1 MTSPDRAPSFRPLA
15 LVTGASNG
23 IGLEIAR
30 ELARRGYDLV
40 VTGRSGRT
48 DEVAAELRRLGVQA
62 HPVRADL
69 ADYDAVE
76 SLWASTLAVGRP
88 LELAVLNAGIA
99 VGGAF
104 ADIDLADDL
113 HLIDVNVKSVVH
125 LAKRVVVDMIPR
137 GRGRILMTSS
147 VSATQPTPYETTYG
161 PSRAFV
167 YMFAESLRAEV
178 AEVAEHGITV
188 TALLPG
194 ATDSDFH
201 ARAGMQDTKFGDNSW
216 KNDKREVARQGVEA
230 VLAGRDAVVGGNRAT
245 KFAVLRNRFLP
256 ERVKAARHARDAR
269 PSRSAPPSATCTT
282 AAPTSSPSPRLP
294 GPAPGAT
301 EPR

>member
-1 MTSPDRAPSFRPLA
+1 MNTERPATPTPPTRPLA

-30 ELARRGYDLV
+30 DLARRGHDLV
-40 VTGRSGRT
+40 VTGRSPRT
-48 DEVAAELRRLGVQA
+48 DEVADELRSLGVDA
-62 HPVRADL
+62 YPVRADL

-76 SLWASTLAVGRP
+76 ALWKTTTELGRP
-88 LELAVLNAGIA
+88 LEVAVLNAGIG

-104 ADIDLADDL
+104 ADVDLAEDLKLIDL
-113 HLIDVNVKSVVH
+113 NVKSVVH

-137 GRGRILMTSS
+137 KRGRILMTSS
-147 VSATQPTPYETTYG
+147 ISATQPTPYETTYG

-178 AEVAEHGITV
+178 LEHGITV

-201 ARAGMQDTKFGDNSW
+201 VRAGMGDTKFGDNSW
-216 KNDKREVARQGVEA
+216 KNDKRDVARQGVDA
-230 VLAGRDAVVGGNRAT
+230 MFAGKDHVVGGSRAT
-245 KFAVLRNRFLP
+245 KRKAFLNRFYP
-256 ERVKAARHARDAR
+256 ERVKATRQAREAR
-269 PSRSAPPSATCTT
+269 PSD
-282 AAPTSSPSPRLP
+282 
-294 GPAPGAT
+294 
-301 EPR
+301 

>member
-1 MTSPDRAPSFRPLA
+1 MTTARPTPPSTRPLA

-30 ELARRGYDLV
+30 ELAHRGHDLV
-40 VTGRSGRT
+40 VTGRSART
-48 DEVAAELRRLGVQA
+48 DDVAEELRGLGVDA
-62 HPVRADL
+62 HAVRADL

-76 SLWASTLAVGRP
+76 ALWKTVTELGRP
-88 LELAVLNAGIA
+88 LEVAVLNAGVG

-104 ADIDLADDL
+104 ADVDLAEDLRLIDL
-113 HLIDVNVKSVVH
+113 NVKSVVH

-137 GRGRILMTSS
+137 RRGRIMMTSS
-147 VSATQPTPYETTYG
+147 ISATQPTPFETTYG

-178 AEVAEHGITV
+178 LEHGVTV

-201 ARAGMQDTKFGDNSW
+201 ARAGMGDTKFGDNSW
-216 KNDKREVARQGVEA
+216 KNDKRLVARQGVDA
-230 VLAGRDAVVGGNRAT
+230 LLAGKDAVVGGDRAT

-256 ERVKAARHARDAR
+256 ERVKAARQAREAR
-269 PSRSAPPSATCTT
+269 PAT
-282 AAPTSSPSPRLP
+282 
-294 GPAPGAT
+294 
-301 EPR
+301 

>member
-1 MTSPDRAPSFRPLA
+1 MTTARPTPPSTRPLA

-30 ELARRGYDLV
+30 ELAHRGHDLV
-40 VTGRSGRT
+40 VTGRSART
-48 DEVAAELRRLGVQA
+48 DDVAEELRGLGVDA
-62 HPVRADL
+62 HAVRADL

-76 SLWASTLAVGRP
+76 ALWKTVTELGRP
-88 LELAVLNAGIA
+88 LEVAVLNAGVG

-104 ADIDLADDL
+104 ADVDLAEDLRLIDL
-113 HLIDVNVKSVVH
+113 NVKSVVH
-125 LAKRVVVDMIPR
+125 LAKRVVVDMILR
-137 GRGRILMTSS
+137 RRGRIMMTSS
-147 VSATQPTPYETTYG
+147 ISATQPTPFETTYG

-178 AEVAEHGITV
+178 LEHGVTV

-201 ARAGMQDTKFGDNSW
+201 ARAGMGDTKFGDNSW
-216 KNDKREVARQGVEA
+216 KNDKRLVARQGVDA
-230 VLAGRDAVVGGNRAT
+230 LLAGKDAVVGGDRAT

-256 ERVKAARHARDAR
+256 ERVKAARQAREAR
-269 PSRSAPPSATCTT
+269 PAT
-282 AAPTSSPSPRLP
+282 
-294 GPAPGAT
+294 
-301 EPR
+301 

>member
-1 MTSPDRAPSFRPLA
+1 MTTARPTPPSTRPLA

-30 ELARRGYDLV
+30 ELAHRGHDLV
-40 VTGRSGRT
+40 VTGRSART
-48 DEVAAELRRLGVQA
+48 DDVAEELRGLGVDA
-62 HPVRADL
+62 HAVRADL

-76 SLWASTLAVGRP
+76 ALWKTVTELGRP
-88 LELAVLNAGIA
+88 LEVAVLNAGVG

-104 ADIDLADDL
+104 ADVDLAEDLRLIDL
-113 HLIDVNVKSVVH
+113 NVKSVVH

-137 GRGRILMTSS
+137 RRGRIMMTSS
-147 VSATQPTPYETTYG
+147 ISATQPTPFETTYG

-178 AEVAEHGITV
+178 LEHGVTV

-201 ARAGMQDTKFGDNSW
+201 ARAGMGDTKFGDNSW
-216 KNDKREVARQGVEA
+216 KNDKRLVARQGVDA
-230 VLAGRDAVVGGNRAT
+230 LLAGKDAVVGGDRAT

-256 ERVKAARHARDAR
+256 ERVKAARQAREAR
-269 PSRSAPPSATCTT
+269 PAS
-282 AAPTSSPSPRLP
+282 
-294 GPAPGAT
+294 
-301 EPR
+301 

>member
-1 MTSPDRAPSFRPLA
+1 MTPGSTTPSSRPLA

-30 ELARRGYDLV
+30 ELARRGHDLV
-40 VTGRSGRT
+40 VTGRSART
-48 DEVAAELRRLGVQA
+48 DEVADELRRLGVDTY
-62 HPVRADL
+62 PVRADL

-76 SLWASTLAVGRP
+76 AVWKAVTDLGRP
-88 LELAVLNAGIA
+88 LDVAVLNAGIA

-104 ADIDLADDL
+104 ADIDLAEDL
-113 HLIDVNVKSVVH
+113 ALIDLNVKSVVH

-137 GRGRILMTSS
+137 RRGRILMTSS

-178 AEVAEHGITV
+178 LEHGISV

-201 ARAGMQDTKFGDNSW
+201 ARAGMGDTKFGDNSW
-216 KNDKREVARQGVEA
+216 KNDKRVVARQGVDA
-230 VLAGRDAVVGGNRAT
+230 LFAGRDAVVGGNRKT
-245 KFAVLRNRFLP
+245 KFAVLRNRLLP

-269 PSRSAPPSATCTT
+269 PTP
-282 AAPTSSPSPRLP
+282 
-294 GPAPGAT
+294 
-301 EPR
+301 

>member
-1 MTSPDRAPSFRPLA
+1 VTVPSTRPLA

-30 ELARRGYDLV
+30 ELARRGHDVV
-40 VTGRSGRT
+40 VTGRSART
-48 DEVAAELRRLGVQA
+48 DEVATELRGLGVDTY
-62 HPVRADL
+62 PVRADL
-69 ADYDAVE
+69 ADYDGVE
-76 SLWASTLAVGRP
+76 ALWTAITELGRP
-88 LELAVLNAGIA
+88 LEVAVLNAGVA

-113 HLIDVNVKSVVH
+113 KLIDLNVKAVVH

-137 GRGRILMTSS
+137 RRGRILMTSS

-167 YMFAESLRAEV
+167 YMFAEGLRAEV
-178 AEVAEHGITV
+178 LEHGITV

-201 ARAGMQDTKFGDNSW
+201 TRAGMGETKFGDNSW
-216 KNDKREVARQGVEA
+216 KNDKRLVARQGVDA
-230 VLAGRDAVVGGNRAT
+230 LFAGKDAVVGGNRAT

-256 ERVKAARHARDAR
+256 ERVKASRHAGDAR
-269 PSRSAPPSATCTT
+269 PTT
-282 AAPTSSPSPRLP
+282 DV
-294 GPAPGAT
+294 GA
-301 EPR
+301 EPRA

>member
-1 MTSPDRAPSFRPLA
+1 MTSADRAPSLRPLA

-40 VTGRSGRT
+40 VTGRSERT

-62 HPVRADL
+62 HPVRANL

-76 SLWASTLAVGRP
+76 ALWASTLAVGRP

-104 ADIDLADDL
+104 ADIALADDL

-137 GRGRILMTSS
+137 RRGRILMTSS

-178 AEVAEHGITV
+178 AEHGITV

-201 ARAGMQDTKFGDNSW
+201 ARAGLQNTKFGDNSW

-269 PSRSAPPSATCTT
+269 PSQSPT
-282 AAPTSSPSPRLP
+282 A
-294 GPAPGAT
+294 
-301 EPR
+301 

>member
-1 MTSPDRAPSFRPLA
+1 VTTTRPTPRSTRPLA

-30 ELARRGYDLV
+30 ELARRGHDLV
-40 VTGRSGRT
+40 VTGRSTRT
-48 DEVAAELRRLGVQA
+48 DEVAEELRALGVDA
-62 HPVRADL
+62 YPVRADL

-76 SLWASTLAVGRP
+76 ALWKTVTELGRP
-88 LELAVLNAGIA
+88 LEVAVLNAGVA

-104 ADIDLADDL
+104 ADVDLAEDLKLIDL
-113 HLIDVNVKSVVH
+113 NVKAVVH

-137 GRGRILMTSS
+137 RRGRILMTSS

-178 AEVAEHGITV
+178 LEHGVTV

-201 ARAGMQDTKFGDNSW
+201 ARAEMGDTKFGDNSW
-216 KNDKREVARQGVEA
+216 KNDKRLVARQGVDA
-230 VLAGRDAVVGGNRAT
+230 LLAGKDAVVGGNRAT
-245 KFAVLRNRFLP
+245 TFAVLRNRLLP
-256 ERVKAARHARDAR
+256 ERVKANRHARAAR
-269 PSRSAPPSATCTT
+269 PA
-282 AAPTSSPSPRLP
+282 
-294 GPAPGAT
+294 G
-301 EPR
+301 

>member
-1 MTSPDRAPSFRPLA
+1 MTSAQPNAQFPRPLA

-40 VTGRSGRT
+40 VTGRSART
-48 DEVAAELRRLGVQA
+48 DEVADELRKLGVDA
-62 HPVRADL
+62 FPVRADL
-69 ADYDAVE
+69 ADYEAVE
-76 SLWASTLAVGRP
+76 ALWNATTDLGRP
-88 LELAVLNAGIA
+88 LEVAVLNAGIG

-104 ADIDLADDL
+104 ADIDLAQDL
-113 HLIDVNVKSVVH
+113 KLIDLNVKSVVH
-125 LAKRVVVDMIPR
+125 LAKRIVVEMIPR

-147 VSATQPTPYETTYG
+147 ISATQPTPYETTYG

-178 AEVAEHGITV
+178 LEHGITV

-201 ARAGMQDTKFGDNSW
+201 ANAGMGDTRFGDNSW
-216 KNDKREVARQGVEA
+216 KNDKRLVARQGVDA
-230 VLAGRDAVVGGNRAT
+230 LLAGKDAVVGGDRAT
-245 KFAVLRNRFLP
+245 KLAVLRNRLLP
-256 ERVKAARHARDAR
+256 ERVKAARHARMAR
-269 PSRSAPPSATCTT
+269 PTN
-282 AAPTSSPSPRLP
+282 
-294 GPAPGAT
+294 
-301 EPR
+301 